1 MKINGV
7 MRFQCDMYSEKRGD
21 VMENT
26 TLLKMIILMVVLKV
40 GVPVVINLTIDG
52 TTHKIEIV

>member
-1 MKINGV
+1 
-7 MRFQCDMYSEKRGD
+7 MYSEKGGD

>member
-7 MRFQCDMYSEKRGD
+7 MRFQCDMYSEKGGD

>member
-1 MKINGV
+1 
-7 MRFQCDMYSEKRGD
+7 MRFQCDMYSEKGGD